1 MSIFEKLEKY
11 LELIL
16 NLFRSRKRPSEED
29 PEGKMLTGNDP
40 MVGGVDANDQQQL
53 QW

>member
-29 PEGKMLTGNDP
+29 PEGNMLTGNDP
-40 MVGGVDANDQQQL
+40 MMGGVEADDQQQ
-53 QW
+53 QPW